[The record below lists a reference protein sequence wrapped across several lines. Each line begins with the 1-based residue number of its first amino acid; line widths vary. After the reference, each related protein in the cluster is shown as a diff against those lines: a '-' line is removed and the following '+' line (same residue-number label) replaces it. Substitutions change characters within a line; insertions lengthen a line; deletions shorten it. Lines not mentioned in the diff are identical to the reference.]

1 MWDFLSVENIAFII
15 LGYPM
20 SYIEL
25 IGTILYLWSVWLISK
40 KQILTWPVGI
50 ASVLLYMVLFYQI
63 RLYSDTL
70 EQVYYLCASA
80 YGWWVWNK
88 SAKNDERITG
98 FRYNPLRW
106 LIFWII
112 ITIIIS
118 IFTGNLMSRIH
129 LLFPV
134 IFPQAASFPYV
145 DALTTIMSFTAMWLM
160 VQKNIESWFYW
171 IIVDLISVWLY
182 FVKDVKFISLLYIVL
197 LVMAINGLKL
207 WSDVWKQNNRIVASG
222 EGVLNQ

>member
-70 EQVYYLCASA
+70 EQIYYLCASA
-80 YGWWVWNK
+80 YGWWFWNK

-112 ITIIIS
+112 ITIFIS

>member
-88 SAKNDERITG
+88 SAKNDERISG

-112 ITIIIS
+112 ITIFIS